1 MSATAAK
8 KILIVEDDMII
19 SMVLERMIEKLNHQ
33 IVDTITT
40 GKGAIKAALTT
51 SPDLILMD
59 IQLKDDTDGIDA
71 MREIKKDR
79 DIPVIYIT
87 GNSDLYNQK
96 RAKQLGYLKYM
107 IKPVRMDDL
116 KEAISNYFTGN

>member
-1 MSATAAK
+1 MGSDTK

-19 SMVLERMIEKLNHQ
+19 SMVLRRMVEKLGHQ
-33 IVDTITT
+33 IVDSVTT
-40 GKGAIKAALTT
+40 GSEAITKALEF

-59 IQLKDDTDGIDA
+59 IQLKDNIDGIEA
-71 MREIKKDR
+71 MSEIRKKI

-96 RAKQLGYLKYM
+96 RAKELGYLEYM
-107 IKPVRMDDL
+107 IKPIQMDDL
-116 KEAISNYFTGN
+116 KSALERLFQPS